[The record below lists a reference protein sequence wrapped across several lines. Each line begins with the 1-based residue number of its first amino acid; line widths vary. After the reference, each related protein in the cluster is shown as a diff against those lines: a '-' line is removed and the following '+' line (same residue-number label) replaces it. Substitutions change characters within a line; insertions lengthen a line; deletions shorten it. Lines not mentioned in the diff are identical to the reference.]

1 MMTWMPDLVTTI
13 LILAALATIVSAII
27 WNLDR
32 FRNDGADPLVSPAW
46 TILARP
52 SRRWFRGKSS
62 NPDLPRPGDRTD
74 TGSADTTPDSN
85 CA

>member
-1 MMTWMPDLVTTI
+1 MLWMPDLVTAI

-32 FRNDGADPLVSPAW
+32 HRNDGADPLVNPAW

-52 SRRWFRGKSS
+52 SRRRFKGKDSNSDLTRSS
-62 NPDLPRPGDRTD
+62 DLTD
-74 TGSADTTPDSN
+74 TGSADTAADGNS
-85 CA
+85 A

>member
-1 MMTWMPDLVTTI
+1 MPWMPDLVTAI

-32 FRNDGADPLVSPAW
+32 HRNDGADPLVNPAW

-52 SRRWFRGKSS
+52 SRRWFRGKNS
-62 NPDLPRPGDRTD
+62 NPDLTRSGDLTD
-74 TGSADTTPDSN
+74 TGSGDTTPDSN
-85 CA
+85 SA

>member
-1 MMTWMPDLVTTI
+1 MPWMPDLVTAI

-32 FRNDGADPLVSPAW
+32 LRNDGADPLVNPSW

-62 NPDLPRPGDRTD
+62 NPDLTRSRDLTD
-74 TGSADTTPDSN
+74 TESGDTTPDSN
-85 CA
+85 SA